1 MEGGGPPL
9 CFSPFICSIHLV
21 DVEVLFIPDSGL
33 VPGGMRSGK
42 ENETG
47 TQIG

>member
-9 CFSPFICSIHLV
+9 CLSPFICSIHLV